1 MGVDIDAELQQQM
14 EALSFVY
21 NVYNTVR
28 SASKMFVWKGGGGR
42 SDGGE
47 ETGVYRRL
55 NDWQR
60 EKLENVITCYTRH
73 RTRYL
78 ANVAA
83 HRALVNSLTVT
94 AAVPTPS

>member
-55 NDWQR
+55 ND
-60 EKLENVITCYTRH
+60 
-73 RTRYL
+73 
-78 ANVAA
+78 
-83 HRALVNSLTVT
+83 
-94 AAVPTPS
+94 